1 MSLSQK
7 LSRSRYLLPFMADFE
22 RRPIDKQSK
31 ASKLEKKK
39 KVISATR
46 FFSFKLHFK
55 KYLMPPPKYIFIC
68 IVFDYKGENAL

>member
-1 MSLSQK
+1 MCLASKRTEGTYMSLSQK

-39 KVISATR
+39 GDKCNSI
-46 FFSFKLHFK
+46 FFL
-55 KYLMPPPKYIFIC
+55 
-68 IVFDYKGENAL
+68 